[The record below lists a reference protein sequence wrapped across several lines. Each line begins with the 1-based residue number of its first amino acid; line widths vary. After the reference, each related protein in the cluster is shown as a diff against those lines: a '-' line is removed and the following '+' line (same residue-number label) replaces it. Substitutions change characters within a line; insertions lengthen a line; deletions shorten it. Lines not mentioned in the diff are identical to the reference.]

1 MEPGDVVIIL
11 AEQTHKTFTR
21 KGDHLIYNMQ
31 LTLSE
36 ALCGFDHVIKHLDGR
51 TVVLSRPAGQVMP
64 SVGWGGGG
72 HFTGPTRNFLRDLKL
87 ADFIAHLH
95 PIYISL
101 ILIG

>member
-64 SVGWGGGG
+64 SVGWGGDTIQDRPET
-72 HFTGPTRNFLRDLKL
+72 FYET
-87 ADFIAHLH
+87 
-95 PIYISL
+95 
-101 ILIG
+101 